1 MKKLAIVSTH
11 PIQYYAPVF
20 KLLAQ
25 KLDVKVFYT
34 WGIEVLE
41 NKYDP
46 GFKKDIKWD
55 IPLLDGYKYH
65 FTKNIAKN
73 PGSHHSKGIIN
84 PNLITEIETFGADA
98 LLIYGYAYDSHLKVM
113 RYFKGK
119 TPIYFRGDSTLLDK
133 ENIFKKLIKTVYLTW
148 VYKHID
154 VAFYVGLA
162 NRAYFKKYGVPDKN
176 LINAPHAIDNDFFSA
191 DRTTEAN
198 DIRHKMGIQQSDILI
213 LYAGKFETK
222 KNPEILLQAFGKL
235 RHQNVFLLLLGN
247 GDLEMVLKEKTKSL
261 KKRKYIFFEDFKN
274 QNQLPAYYQACDL
287 FCLPS
292 KGPGETW
299 GLAVNEAMAAGKAI
313 LISDK
318 VGCQSNLVL
327 DGSNGLIFKSENT
340 KDIYQNLKR
349 LIFDKQ
355 KLIDMGKASKNI
367 IAKYSFQI
375 QVNKI
380 IEAINEQ

>member
-1 MKKLAIVSTH
+1 MKKLAIVTTH

-34 WGIEVLE
+34 WGKQVLE

-46 GFKKDIKWD
+46 GFKKEIKWD
-55 IPLLDGYKYH
+55 IPMLDGYNYH
-65 FTKNIAKN
+65 FTQNIAKN
-73 PGSHHSKGIIN
+73 AGSHHFKGIIN
-84 PNLITEIETFGADA
+84 PYVIAEIEEFKADA
-98 LLIYGYAYDSHLKVM
+98 LLIYGYAYDSHLKIM

-119 TPIYFRGDSTLLDK
+119 IPIYFRGDSTLLDK
-133 ENIFKKLIKTVYLTW
+133 ENIFKKLIKTLYLTW

-162 NRAYFKKYGVPDKN
+162 NRAYFRKHGVPDKN

-191 DRTTEAN
+191 DRTKEAD

-247 GDLEMVLKEKTKSL
+247 GELEMMLKEKTKSL

-274 QNQLPAYYQACDL
+274 QSQMPAYYQACDL

-327 DGSNGLIFKSENT
+327 DGANGLIFKSENT
-340 KDIYQNLKR
+340 KDIYQNLKT
-349 LIFDKQ
+349 LVFDKS
-355 KLIDMGKASKNI
+355 KLINMGKASKNI
-367 IAKYSFQI
+367 ITKYSFEI
-375 QVNKI
+375 QANKI
-380 IEAINEQ
+380 IETINEQ